1 MSTKDVVDLIENT
14 LRDSLEQARQNG
26 GGARF
31 VVERLDGK
39 PRRPDEPC
47 VKLRAYAGDKQAYLL
62 YIGTPDGE
70 AVKRITYNSKFLVN
84 PVEYDLDKITATQI
98 IADVV
103 TFSIGTVAPLTR

>member
-1 MSTKDVVDLIENT
+1 MSTKQAVDLIHET
-14 LRDSLEQARQNG
+14 LNNCVEQARQNG

-39 PRRPDEPC
+39 PRRPKEPC

-62 YIGTPDGE
+62 YIGSEDNTKVRRTTYDG
-70 AVKRITYNSKFLVN
+70 SFLVN
-84 PVEYDLDKITATQI
+84 PTEFDPDKITAAQV

-103 TFSIGTVAPLTR
+103 VFSTGVVAPLMR